1 MATTSGPIYELL
13 VANFSRPN
21 PAPGYGADPVVTRPT
36 KIRSGFI
43 FRHVQNIG
51 LSTELTNATRAPARS
66 VITKTLNAQM
76 QPFAPNQLPFAD
88 VEVISDVFSGQSAS
102 LFVGPYELVSNRD
115 FVTGGGL
122 VATALN
128 ISNAIN
134 NLPGYS
140 AVPAGAVVT
149 VTGPG
154 GQIALRFDA
163 EYRGGERNFDFTYP
177 DSTQDGYLGF
187 DPGFDP
193 EEPPTIIPPAPLQ
206 GAPPP

>member
-21 PAPGYGADPVVTRPT
+21 PAPGYGADPVVSRPT

-51 LSTELTNATRAPARS
+51 LSTDLTNATRAPARS

-76 QPFAPNQLPFAD
+76 QPFAPNELPTG
-88 VEVISDVFSGQSAS
+88 VLGVISDVFVGQSAS

-115 FVTGGGL
+115 FATGGGAA
-122 VATALN
+122 VTATN
-128 ISNAIN
+128 IANAIN
-134 NLPGYS
+134 NLPGYV
-140 AVPAGAVVT
+140 AVPAVTAVT

-154 GQIALRFDA
+154 GQISLRFDA
-163 EYRGGERNFDFTYP
+163 EYRGGERNFSFVYP
-177 DSTQDGYLGF
+177 NSTQDGFLGF
-187 DPGFDP
+187 GPGLHP
-193 EEPPTIIPPAPLQ
+193 EEPPTIIPPASLQ